1 MNDEI
6 DNELKHIY
14 YEDLIILE
22 AKIEKAREIAIK
34 LLDNLDFRFIPKTN
48 YVWKL
53 VHKVIVLL
61 WLISLLPLCLAR
73 AAILSFWIN

>member
-22 AKIEKAREIAIK
+22 AKIEKAREVATK
-34 LLDNLDFRFIPKTN
+34 LLANLDIRFISQITDLS
-48 YVWKL
+48 VEEIRKL
-53 VHKVIVLL
+53 QKH
-61 WLISLLPLCLAR
+61 S
-73 AAILSFWIN
+73 

>member
-34 LLDNLDFRFIPKTN
+34 LLDNLDFRFISQITD
-48 YVWKL
+48 
-53 VHKVIVLL
+53 
-61 WLISLLPLCLAR
+61 LPIEEIRELTKHT
-73 AAILSFWIN
+73 